1 MVLLEIALP
10 KYLQKRRR
18 VWYAILEIPK
28 ALRPQFNGK
37 PRLIKSLQT
46 ESQTE
51 AERLVLGVV
60 ATWKA
65 IFEAKRNG
73 TAPSDAIA
81 ALKAEAEDL
90 RLKGWDSY
98 DIKYHQRDVAEFFE
112 DDGLIEAAKAL
123 HGESKQFDLYI
134 EDYIAQANGTAK
146 TKDMKA
152 SDLRRFAIKFPYTDE
167 VTRLQVMDWV
177 ENELIDEQKLSAAT
191 CRRVISACRG
201 YWAYLERHHRLDIV
215 QPFDKVVPS
224 APQKKTKEDVQ
235 KRRKHFGRGDYLKL
249 VDSSQRRSE
258 VLSALIQIGAYT
270 GARIEELC
278 SLKLEN
284 VTEDRLKI
292 EDAKTSAG
300 VREIPIHSHIKKL
313 VAQLKKDSKDGYLLS
328 GLTFNKYGDRSN
340 AIGKQFGRL
349 KADLGYG
356 PDYVFHSL
364 RKGVATQLET
374 AGIAENVTARLLG
387 HDFRTMSYGLYSGGV
402 SFKVLSEA
410 LGHIGW
416 GKVTDE
422 AIAYNST

>member
-1 MVLLEIALP
+1 MVLLEVALP

-18 VWYAILEIPK
+18 VWYAVLEIPK
-28 ALRPQFNGK
+28 SLRPSFNGK
-37 PRLIKSLQT
+37 PRLVQSLQT

-81 ALKAEAEDL
+81 ALKAEAEEL
-90 RLKGWDSY
+90 RLKGWDSF

-112 DDGLIEAAKAL
+112 DDGLIAAAGAL
-123 HGESKQFDLYI
+123 HGEFKQFDLYI
-134 EDYIAQANGTAK
+134 EDYIAQAGGTPK
-146 TKDMKA
+146 TKDMKT
-152 SDLRRFAIKFPYTDE
+152 SDLRRFASKFPYTDE
-167 VTRLQVMDWV
+167 VSRLQVMDWV
-177 ENELIDEQKLSAAT
+177 DHELMAEQKLSAAT
-191 CRRVISACRG
+191 CRRIISACRG
-201 YWAYLERHHRLDIV
+201 YWAYLERHHKLDIP

-224 APQKKTKEDVQ
+224 APRKKTKEDVR
-235 KRRKHFGRGDYLKL
+235 KRRKHFGRSDYQKL
-249 VDSSQRRSE
+249 LDGSQRRSE
-258 VLSALIQIGAYT
+258 ALSALIQLGAYT

-278 SLKLEN
+278 SLKLDN
-284 VTEDRLKI
+284 VTEDRFKI
-292 EDAKTSAG
+292 EDSKTSAG
-300 VREIPIHSHIKKL
+300 IREIPIHTHIRKL
-313 VAQLKKDSKDGYLLS
+313 VAQLKKDSTDGYLLS
-328 GLTFNKYGDRSN
+328 GLTLNKYNDRSN
-340 AIGKQFGRL
+340 AVGKQFGRL

-402 SFKVLSEA
+402 SFEVLAKA
-410 LGHIGW
+410 LGRISW
-416 GKVTDE
+416 K
-422 AIAYNST
+422 